1 LDRSGQSGILFL
13 EYSENKGM
21 SIRYLQNIEKLPYD
35 IMHNDEKPGNKR
47 GILNRENIW
56 IFFWKK
62 TAMTD
67 GF

>member
-1 LDRSGQSGILFL
+1 
-13 EYSENKGM
+13 M

-56 IFFWKK
+56 IFFWEK